1 MSEFTKGKWQL
12 DKENGYVV
20 RAVKLDKPVVIVIGE
35 RNAEQQAN
43 ARLIENAPDLYRM
56 LQINANI
63 LETLIQ
69 EYDLFEDADVAWLNK
84 HLDEAEKVLA
94 RIDGEEAQA

>member
-12 DKENGYVV
+12 DKENGHVI
-20 RAVKLDKPVVIVIGE
+20 RAVESKSSVAIVIGE

-43 ARLIENAPDLYRM
+43 ARLIENAPALYRM
-56 LQINANI
+56 LQLNVNV

-69 EYDLFEDADVAWLNK
+69 EYDLFEDADAAWLNK